1 MNKSNVHF
9 VVTKKIQLRNNPSL
23 SNLSSDQQDDRLW
36 DSFQDPPSPLFSGS
50 AHGSQR
56 FHQLK
61 QALKLFTYIF
71 VFIVILSSAVTSKLL
86 IIFMSIF
93 SRHKYQSNYCIHGK
107 IRLILLL
114 FVCFLFKRNGQKIE
128 KYKNK
133 SSKMFTDQ
141 NEKAIAEFN
150 DDFQV
155 AIIWMLCISFS
166 MPEVFSFLR
175 AARICFYRKNRFF
188 TCIEFISVKGQHRTC
203 VRTFVWTLSVCFLLH
218 FQIASIEVLNVIGLA
233 ILFFIILPNVSL
245 VESLLIINSVHLSP
259 SILSECCLPKKKI
272 TIFRFSL
279 NDDELS
285 FAIDFFSRSS
295 NELKKWQSTIVDVAC
310 ILIEFMIIF
319 IWPIYYSGSFQS
331 WMISIALI
339 LISLGWWENFVSMH
353 SKFRKLNCVFVCFS
367 WQFAIAMLFV
377 GFLFSNNSTFGNV
390 Q

>member
-1 MNKSNVHF
+1 MFLSKKSFFYMHWIYFGKGTASNMRSNFRLNFVGLFFVAFSDCIDWSIERNWFGNFILHHF
-9 VVTKKIQLRNNPSL
+9 AECESCRKFTNYQFRSFVAIDSEWVLLTKK
-23 SNLSSDQQDDRLW
+23 
-36 DSFQDPPSPLFSGS
+36 
-50 AHGSQR
+50 
-56 FHQLK
+56 K
-61 QALKLFTYIF
+61 Q
-71 VFIVILSSAVTSKLL
+71 
-86 IIFMSIF
+86 
-93 SRHKYQSNYCIHGK
+93 
-107 IRLILLL
+107 
-114 FVCFLFKRNGQKIE
+114 
-128 KYKNK
+128 
-133 SSKMFTDQ
+133 
-141 NEKAIAEFN
+141 
-150 DDFQV
+150 
-155 AIIWMLCISFS
+155 
-166 MPEVFSFLR
+166 
-175 AARICFYRKNRFF
+175 
-188 TCIEFISVKGQHRTC
+188 
-203 VRTFVWTLSVCFLLH
+203 
-218 FQIASIEVLNVIGLA
+218 
-233 ILFFIILPNVSL
+233 
-245 VESLLIINSVHLSP
+245 
-259 SILSECCLPKKKI
+259 I